1 KHAAFSST
9 NFENIL
15 IWETEADAPPGTTF
29 DVQYKQYGEKVWLN
43 KRECQGISRS
53 SCNLTR
59 ETDNVAE
66 HFYARVRA

>member
-15 IWETEADAPPGTTF
+15 IWETEADIPPGTSF

-43 KRECQGISRS
+43 KPECQSITRPF
-53 SCNLTR
+53 CNLTR